1 MGDEASRSELASLA
15 GEVGASLSYLRELGV
30 EFLESAGTI
39 EAETE
44 AAQFGGKGAKASAQ
58 TTADT
63 PRSAALRRNAEAEAR
78 VERKPPSDAPRA
90 TPTLTETPHAPPTEA
105 PRVTPPSTD
114 APRVSSPTH
123 AQPTHAPFTQRADV
137 EKTPPNVLYQT
148 AYTPSTEKAEM
159 PTKRKPVRTPD
170 PVPPPPQ
177 ETLFGEIKPKDELS
191 LPREG
196 ETFEDIRTDIGECL
210 RCPLHKSRHTIVHS
224 EGDRKA
230 RLMFVGEAPGA
241 DEDASGRPFV
251 GRAGQLLNKIIEAI
265 GLKRE
270 DVFIGNVN
278 RCRPPQNRTPTHEEA
293 ATCKPFLLREIA
305 LLRPDVIVVL
315 GNTAMKNLLDTKE
328 GITKLRGSFM
338 DYKGI
343 KVMPTF
349 HPAYLL
355 RDPSKK
361 RETWEDM
368 KKVREY
374 LTKTKADK

>member
-1 MGDEASRSELASLA
+1 MASLA
-15 GEVGASLSYLRELGV
+15 EAVGENLSYLRELGV
-30 EFLESAGTI
+30 EFLDSASAI
-39 EAETE
+39 ETGATP
-44 AAQFGGKGAKASAQ
+44 AQFDQ
-58 TTADT
+58 
-63 PRSAALRRNAEAEAR
+63 RSATARPPEARRSSALQRNAEAEAR
-78 VERKPPSDAPRA
+78 IERKPTADAPPA
-90 TPTLTETPHAPPTEA
+90 PPKTHAPPT
-105 PRVTPPSTD
+105 PRLTD
-114 APRVSSPTH
+114 E
-123 AQPTHAPFTQRADV
+123 
-137 EKTPPNVLYQT
+137 EKTPPDVLYQRGHT
-148 AYTPSTEKAEM
+148 ASTERAEM

-170 PVPPPPQ
+170 AVPPPPQ
-177 ETLFGEIKPKDELS
+177 ETLFGEITPQDELS

-196 ETFEDIRTDIGECL
+196 ETYEDIRNDIGLCM
-210 RCPLHKSRHTIVHS
+210 RCPLCCEGRSKVVHS
-224 EGDRKA
+224 EGNPKA

-251 GRAGQLLNKIIEAI
+251 GRAGQLLNKIVEAI
-265 GLKRE
+265 GMKRE

-278 RCRPPQNRTPTHEEA
+278 RCRPANNRTPTTAEA

-305 LLRPDVIVVL
+305 LLRPEVIVVL

-328 GITKLRGSFM
+328 GITKLRGNFM

-374 LTKTKADK
+374 LHRTKSEK

>member
-1 MGDEASRSELASLA
+1 MGDEANRAELASLA
-15 GEVGASLSYLRELGV
+15 KEVGESLSYLRELGV
-30 EFLESAGTI
+30 DLLESAGTI
-39 EAETE
+39 EAGAT
-44 AAQFGGKGAKASAQ
+44 APQF
-58 TTADT
+58 DE
-63 PRSAALRRNAEAEAR
+63 RSAPDAARRSTALKRNAEAEAR
-78 VERKPPSDAPRA
+78 VERKPAADAPRA
-90 TPTLTETPHAPPTEA
+90 TAGTGAPPT
-105 PRVTPPSTD
+105 PREERD
-114 APRVSSPTH
+114 E
-123 AQPTHAPFTQRADV
+123 Q
-137 EKTPPNVLYQT
+137 TPPNILYQSTQT
-148 AYTPSTEKAEM
+148 ASTERAEM
-159 PTKRKPVRTPD
+159 PTKRKPVRKPD
-170 PVPPPPQ
+170 AVPPPPQ
-177 ETLFGEIKPKDELS
+177 ETLFGEITPKDELS

-196 ETFEDIRTDIGECL
+196 ETYEDIRKDIGECM
-210 RCPLHKSRHTIVHS
+210 RCPLCCEGRSKVVHS
-224 EGDRKA
+224 EGNPKA

-251 GRAGQLLNKIIEAI
+251 GRAGQLLNKIVEAI
-265 GLKRE
+265 GMKRE

-278 RCRPPQNRTPTHEEA
+278 RCRPANNRTPTTAEA

-328 GITKLRGSFM
+328 GITKLRGNFM

-374 LTKTKADK
+374 LNKTKAEK